1 MNNTIIP
8 HFVFWIWILV
18 ILAKKR
24 NFLVV
29 FILTP
34 PIFRWKTDK
43 LPKKSGQLPNITQN
57 PSQKNFGGHSTKIDA
72 KNPKTRPPPLSPI
85 GEGLILKLCLCDVF
99 YWAWLG
105 TSLQPRIFKGNV
117 IIFKE
122 LFFKVFLYTK
132 SNGIFLGVAGCL

>member
-8 HFVFWIWILV
+8 HFVFWIRILV
-18 ILAKKR
+18 ILGKKR

-57 PSQKNFGGHSTKIDA
+57 PSQKNFGGRSTKIDA
-72 KNPKTRPPPLSPI
+72 KNPKTRPPPYRPYRGGVDFEI
-85 GEGLILKLCLCDVF
+85 V
-99 YWAWLG
+99 
-105 TSLQPRIFKGNV
+105 SL
-117 IIFKE
+117 
-122 LFFKVFLYTK
+122 
-132 SNGIFLGVAGCL
+132 